1 MINFVAMQKCPEC
14 EITKTVTIDNE
25 ISCAKCG
32 YVFGIESNEESDPGG
47 SEGKR
52 KRTIFDGG
60 MSSSISTSGKD
71 FQGKN
76 INYKK
81 NKKVGD
87 DILIAGHDRLR
98 TINTRIKT
106 SRERN
111 MTKAVECLNRMIQ
124 KLSLSEFV
132 HVEARGL
139 YEKALDKKLIQGR
152 SINLVSAA
160 CIYAVTR
167 LSSDTTK
174 SLIEISEVVDEK
186 KKDLQSCYFALC
198 NKLELKPGLPD
209 PQQKTPKIISK
220 LEISGIR
227 GEKVTRTSRK
237 ILQDAKDAERTAGKD
252 PNGLAAAAVYI
263 ACSEHNVD
271 KTLGAIAD
279 AAVVSRE
286 TIRNRA
292 KDLKL

>member
-1 MINFVAMQKCPEC
+1 MQKCPEC
-14 EITKTVTIDNE
+14 ETTKTVTIDNE
-25 ISCAKCG
+25 ILCTKCG
-32 YVFGIESNEESDPGG
+32 YVFGIENKEYDPGG

-52 KRTIFDGG
+52 KRAYISGG
-60 MSSSISTSGKD
+60 LGTVVSDKD

-76 INYKK
+76 IK
-81 NKKVGD
+81 NKKNIRKEGGV
-87 DILIAGHDRLR
+87 ILVAGHDRLR
-98 TINTRIKT
+98 RFNTRIKT

-111 MTKAVECLNRMIQ
+111 MAKAEKCLEQMIQ
-124 KLSLSEFV
+124 KLSLSESV
-132 HVEARGL
+132 HAEAQEL
-139 YEKALDKKLIQGR
+139 YKKALAKKLIQGR

-167 LSSDTTK
+167 LSPDTTK

-209 PQQKTPKIISK
+209 PQQKIPKIISK

-227 GEKVTRTSRK
+227 GEKVTRTTRK
-237 ILQDAKDAERTAGKD
+237 ILQDAKDAERTAGRD

>member
-1 MINFVAMQKCPEC
+1 AMQKCPEC
-14 EITKTVTIDNE
+14 ETTKTVTIDNE
-25 ISCAKCG
+25 ILCTKCG
-32 YVFGIESNEESDPGG
+32 YVFGIESIEGSDPGG

-52 KRTIFDGG
+52 KRTIYDGG
-60 MSSSISTSGKD
+60 TSSSISTSGKD

-76 INYKK
+76 IKDKDRNRYRQ
-81 NKKVGD
+81 GGG

-98 TINTRIKT
+98 KINSNKT

-111 MTKAVECLNRMIQ
+111 MTKAVTCLERMIE
-124 KLSLSEFV
+124 KLSLSEIV
-132 HVEARGL
+132 HDAALVL
-139 YEKALDKKLIQGR
+139 YKKALDKKLIQGR
-152 SINLVSAA
+152 SINLVSAS

-167 LSSDTTK
+167 LSPDTTK

-209 PQQKTPKIISK
+209 PQQKIPKIISK

-227 GEKVTRTSRK
+227 GEKVTRMTRK

-252 PNGLAAAAVYI
+252 PNGL
-263 ACSEHNVD
+263 
-271 KTLGAIAD
+271 
-279 AAVVSRE
+279 
-286 TIRNRA
+286 
-292 KDLKL
+292 